1 MLDLHHP
8 DLQPGHIELCGRIA
22 TSAHKGLTEIR
33 ATKFAQEE
41 AWRFLQREQ
50 QGDREDREDR
60 EEDQEDRNGKDE
72 NGVGRSQED
81 RYQLGPHSL
90 QDHDQHPRR
99 Q

>member
-50 QGDREDREDR
+50 HGDREDREDR
-60 EEDQEDRNGKDE
+60 EEDQEDRNGKE
-72 NGVGRSQED
+72 
-81 RYQLGPHSL
+81 GPQSGGPL
-90 QDHDQHPRR
+90 SAWPPFSPGP
-99 Q
+99 